1 MSALKKEV
9 PMPWLEVRPM
19 DAKILFI
26 SDWIRGHTGFSEL
39 CEKHGIS
46 RKTGYK
52 WVGRYQ
58 DTGIDGLQDRSRRPS
73 RSPNKVP
80 YTIQKEIIAAREKHK
95 RWGSR
100 KINKILENKYPDWDI
115 PSHQT
120 IHRILKEADLLSP
133 QRRRQRVPVH
143 PGPLEGARQP
153 NDLWTVD
160 FKGQFKTWDGAY
172 CYPLTVMDQASRYL
186 LGCDGFPGTRY
197 KETRKAFERLFREY
211 GLPSRIRS
219 DNGVPFA
226 SRSIGGLSKLGVW
239 WVRLGI
245 MPERIESGKPQQNG
259 HHERMHRT
267 LKQETAKP
275 PANNMAQQQRR
286 FDRFR
291 DEYNT
296 VRPHESLDMNTPA
309 NRYKL
314 SERPYPKRLPEMIYP
329 GHFRETLVNHNGCIH
344 LNGKFY
350 YLGYLLRGELVGL
363 NEINDGIWETYFGP
377 LRLGE
382 VSERLK

>member
-1 MSALKKEV
+1 
-9 PMPWLEVRPM
+9 
-19 DAKILFI
+19 
-26 SDWIRGHTGFSEL
+26 
-39 CEKHGIS
+39 
-46 RKTGYK
+46 
-52 WVGRYQ
+52 
-58 DTGIDGLQDRSRRPS
+58 
-73 RSPNKVP
+73 
-80 YTIQKEIIAAREKHK
+80 
-95 RWGSR
+95 
-100 KINKILENKYPDWDI
+100 
-115 PSHQT
+115 
-120 IHRILKEADLLSP
+120 
-133 QRRRQRVPVH
+133 
-143 PGPLEGARQP
+143 
-153 NDLWTVD
+153 
-160 FKGQFKTWDGAY
+160 
-172 CYPLTVMDQASRYL
+172 
-186 LGCDGFPGTRY
+186 
-197 KETRKAFERLFREY
+197 
-211 GLPSRIRS
+211 
-219 DNGVPFA
+219 
-226 SRSIGGLSKLGVW
+226 
-239 WVRLGI
+239 

>member
-26 SDWIRGHTGFSEL
+26 SDWIRSHTRFSEL
-39 CEKHGIS
+39 CEKHEIS

-80 YTIQKEIIAAREKHK
+80 YTIQKEIIAERKKHK

-133 QRRRQRVPVH
+133 QRRRQRVPMH
-143 PGPLEGARQP
+143 PGPLEGAKQP

-245 MPERIESGKPQQNG
+245 IPERIESGKPQQNG

-275 PANNMAQQQRR
+275 PANNMEQQQRR

-309 NRYKL
+309 NRYKP

-329 GHFRETLVNHNGCIH
+329 GHFKETLVNHNGCIH